1 MKSPLFQYDKAV
13 YDLIHSLY
21 DKVYYGS
28 PDEIFS
34 INAKKNEGKV
44 LLPFISVYRLPDFS
58 INTDM
63 MNDSFL
69 RNGWISHSDKS
80 SGIEFRNQVVTKH
93 GMPVTLEYQIEVY
106 ATKRDVC
113 DGLTAELMMYLKAHP
128 YVDVQLMD
136 MGKKMQQFN
145 FDLQESVVDNT
156 DIMGF
161 GESGRMYRLSM
172 TAEITEA
179 VVYWI
184 TDIGDKIDS
193 VEIDIKSLGG
203 SISMDIEDYISDN
216 DNNNSD
222 KDDGFVEVNL
232 PSNVINHGR
241 WFTFQNSL
249 FDYRCYI

>member
-21 DKVYYGS
+21 DNVYYGS

-44 LLPFISVYRLPDFS
+44 VLPFISVYRLPDFS

-63 MNDSFL
+63 ANDSFL
-69 RNGWISHSDKS
+69 RTGWISHSDNS
-80 SGIEFRNQVVTKH
+80 RGIEFRDQIVTKH

-113 DGLTAELMMYLKAHP
+113 DGLTAELMMYLRSHP

-136 MGKKMQQFN
+136 MGKKIQQFN
-145 FDLQESVVDNT
+145 FDLQESATDNT

-161 GESGRMYRLSM
+161 DEAGRMYRLSL
-172 TAEITEA
+172 TGEITEA

-184 TDIGDKIDS
+184 TDIGDKIDK
-193 VEIDIKSLGG
+193 VEIDMRTLGDA
-203 SISMDIEDYISDN
+203 ISTDVDDYFSDN
-216 DNNNSD
+216 TDDSNSD
-222 KDDGFVEVNL
+222 NGDDGFIEVDL
-232 PSNVINHGR
+232 PGNIVHHG
-241 WFTFQNSL
+241 S
-249 FDYRCYI
+249 

>member
-13 YDLIHSLY
+13 YDLVHSLY

-44 LLPFISVYRLPDFS
+44 VLPFISVYRLPDFS

-63 MNDSFL
+63 ANDSFL
-69 RNGWISHSDKS
+69 RAGWISHSDNS
-80 SGIEFRNQVVTKH
+80 RGIEFRDQIVTKH

-113 DGLTAELMMYLKAHP
+113 DGLTAELMMFLRAHP

-145 FDLQESVVDNT
+145 FDLQESAVDNT

-161 GESGRMYRLSM
+161 DESGRMYRLSL

-193 VEIDIKSLGG
+193 VEIDMRTLGDNISL
-203 SISMDIEDYISDN
+203 DVDDYIDDNTDKDSTDDGLINVDLSDN
-216 DNNNSD
+216 I
-222 KDDGFVEVNL
+222 V
-232 PSNVINHGR
+232 NHG
-241 WFTFQNSL
+241 S
-249 FDYRCYI
+249 